1 MSNKI
6 SHARIQ
12 ELEQKKSQLQMLQAK
27 IEQVQQEMDHILR
40 QMEEGVAE
48 QMKSSS
54 TAAQAKRDV
63 YISSLE
69 LQDEVEALKEKIDEL
84 NQRQSVMQEE
94 IDLLQGWG

>member
-48 QMKSSS
+48 QLKSSS
-54 TAAQAKRDV
+54 TAVQARRMK
-63 YISSLE
+63 YASSLE
-69 LQDEVEALKEKIDEL
+69 PQDEVDALKDKIKEL
-84 NQRQSVMQEE
+84 NQRQSVIQEE